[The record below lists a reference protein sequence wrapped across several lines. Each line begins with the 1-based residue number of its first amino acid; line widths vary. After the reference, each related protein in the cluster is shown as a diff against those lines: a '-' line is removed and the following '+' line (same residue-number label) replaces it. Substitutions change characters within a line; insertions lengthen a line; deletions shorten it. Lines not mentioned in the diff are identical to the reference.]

1 MAGEASG
8 DFLTRAGIAGFGLYC
23 AAITDAEL
31 VAGLGVGLVEGR
43 DERGAQIAGLG
54 RFNGQ
59 KIGHVAAP
67 VLVFIAVAEHADGM
81 CPTQNACQ
89 IGRVAEVIGAPHRQ
103 VSLRQGGQ
111 RACAGSEGQ
120 AKQAGMKTL
129 LLHARTFARI
139 APRLKGLNAALNIVT
154 VDDAQRFHDAW
165 TSAELAAPP
174 EVHLAFGNI
183 DAFYSP
189 SVREFMTA
197 ILKSPDF
204 DWFQSAAAGIENPA
218 LVAIGQK
225 AKRYTTNHTQA
236 EAMSEWAIWQA
247 LDFFR
252 NGPVHRANQAVGK
265 WERIRVREMNGSR
278 WLIVGYGSIGQA
290 VGKRVTALG
299 GVVTGMRRTPGPA
312 EGAARIATPDKL
324 MAELPGADV
333 VLLCPP
339 HTPETE
345 GMADAAFFAA
355 MNPDALFLNLGRGA
369 LVDEAALMA
378 ALDAGRP
385 AFAALD
391 VTRTEPLPAESP
403 LWKHH
408 KIVITPHDS
417 SDTPGTIARG
427 DETFLANL
435 RHYLD
440 NETLKHL
447 VDRSAFVTG

>member
-1 MAGEASG
+1 
-8 DFLTRAGIAGFGLYC
+8 
-23 AAITDAEL
+23 
-31 VAGLGVGLVEGR
+31 
-43 DERGAQIAGLG
+43 
-54 RFNGQ
+54 
-59 KIGHVAAP
+59 
-67 VLVFIAVAEHADGM
+67 
-81 CPTQNACQ
+81 
-89 IGRVAEVIGAPHRQ
+89 
-103 VSLRQGGQ
+103 
-111 RACAGSEGQ
+111 
-120 AKQAGMKTL
+120 MKTL

-154 VDDAQRFHDAW
+154 VDDAARFHDAW
-165 TSAELAAPP
+165 TSEALKEAPA
-174 EVHLAFGNI
+174 VDLAFGNI

-225 AKRYTTNHTQA
+225 SKRYTTNHTQA
-236 EAMSEWAIWQA
+236 ESMAEWAIWQA
-247 LDFFR
+247 MDFFR
-252 NGPVHRANQAVGK
+252 DGPGHRANQARGEWK
-265 WERIRVREMNGSR
+265 RIAVREMQGSR

-290 VGKRVTALG
+290 VGKRVSALG

-312 EGAARIATPDKL
+312 GGAARVVAPDTL

-369 LVDEAALMA
+369 LVDEDALMA

-391 VTRTEPLPAESP
+391 VTKTEPLPEDSA

-417 SDTPGTIARG
+417 SDTPGTVARG

-435 RHYLD
+435 QLYLD
-440 NETLKHL
+440 NEPMKHL
-447 VDRSAFVTG
+447 VDRSAFLAG